1 MLTQM
6 SMSKETT
13 IAPKNGGQRNG
24 GHLYMQTNEIE
35 NCIIHYHWSAN
46 GALTEVERVATGGA
60 GSGTFKPI
68 SRQES
73 VPNAFEG
80 AGSVNLTEISGFY
93 LPPTDRRS
101 AIWQCRSFP
110 PRRFPVALVSN
121 SASPLSAPTAK
132 LETEL
137 SPPLAGPDHHDLLAV
152 RRFDLE
158 PQAIST
164 TGF

>member
-1 MLTQM
+1 
-6 SMSKETT
+6 MSKETT

-80 AGSVNLTEISGFY
+80 AGSVNLTEDKRFLFATNGGDNSVSSFAVGADSG
-93 LPPTDRRS
+93 L
-101 AIWQCRSFP
+101 
-110 PRRFPVALVSN
+110 ALLETKATGNAVEGKSG
-121 SASPLSAPTAK
+121 TAK
-132 LETEL
+132 SLTFC
-137 SPPLAGPDHHDLLAV
+137 P
-152 RRFDLE
+152 
-158 PQAIST
+158 ST
-164 TGF
+164 NTLFRIHGCSVSHK